1 MSKVKITV
9 GILALIIV
17 IAIGYIISLSLPEKK
32 KTGREAA
39 LEKEQTAATTEVSQ
53 AATEEVSVEPE
64 TTEPTKEETT
74 NTEETTPATETSTT
88 TETTETE
95 TAAKG
100 TTLLSTQLWANNYLV
115 TVFDNVYEMPAES
128 IVYLNETD
136 HQIFIQGSFLP
147 AEHTSI
153 HVDDIIV
160 LPGWESPNTITGY
173 RITGGSHSDESGIY
187 QLTYKEANADL
198 IVADAESDVTMPD
211 GYGYTAKAATSF
223 GTWSKNQAAVGGYLI
238 YLKDEVILIQQN
250 ENSYFADD
258 KINFFREDLLSTETT
273 VGSDTVILVTEPANE
288 DNAISIS
295 SIKAYKLPKVSADV
309 TEKGTLITCEKPE
322 KVSASSYYTGYIQL
336 ADGLAIGGGND
347 AEIAKAQAEIEIL
360 REKILALGGTTD
372 DITEASS
379 TAEQAASDPEAA
391 AEITEAAAESFTQGS
406 PITMKITGPD
416 TTTAVKVDI
425 NKEHYNPVM
434 SSDVQGSVQLRSGET
449 ITFFI
454 DNYVAETW
462 DGPFSWYS
470 PQTTYKGY
478 EICEYQMDGKYHYL
492 LRDGNHTHVMRFDSP
507 VQLSLTDIVVL

>member
-1 MSKVKITV
+1 MSKFKITI

-17 IAIGYIISLSLPEKK
+17 IGIGYVISLSLPEK

-39 LEKEQTAATTEVSQ
+39 LEKEQAAATTEASQ
-53 AATEEVSVEPE
+53 ATEEVSVEPE
-64 TTEPTKEETT
+64 TTEPT
-74 NTEETTPATETSTT
+74 TEETAKTEESTAATEASTTET

-115 TVFDNVYEMPAES
+115 TVYDNVYEMPSES

-136 HQIFIQGSFLP
+136 HQIFIQGSYLP

-153 HVDDIIV
+153 HVDDVIV

-187 QLTYKEANADL
+187 QLTYKEAGADL
-198 IVADAESDVTMPD
+198 IVAEAEDGVTMPD
-211 GYGYTAKAATSF
+211 GYGYTAKAASSY
-223 GTWSKNQAAVGGYLI
+223 GTWSSNQAVVGGYLM
-238 YLKDEVILIQQN
+238 YLKDEVILIQQSERN
-250 ENSYFADD
+250 YFSKD
-258 KINFFREDLLSTETT
+258 KLNFFREDLLSTEDT

-288 DNAISIS
+288 DGTITISGIT
-295 SIKAYKLPKVSADV
+295 AYKLPKINADV
-309 TEKGTLITCEKPE
+309 TEEGTLITCEKPE
-322 KVSASSYYTGYIQL
+322 KITASSYYTGYIQL
-336 ADGLAIGGGND
+336 ADGLSIGGSNED
-347 AEIAKAQAEIEIL
+347 LAKAQAEISIL
-360 REKILALGGTTD
+360 REKVLALGGTVD
-372 DITEASS
+372 DISNAS
-379 TAEQAASDPEAA
+379 AAADAIAADPEAA
-391 AEITEAAAESFTQGS
+391 AEAFVQGS

-454 DNYVAETW
+454 DNYIAETW
-462 DGPFSWYS
+462 DGPFTWYN

-507 VQLSLTDIVVL
+507 IQLSFTDIVVL